1 MADNKLSKKY
11 TLEEHLKSLS
21 IEDKDYEILYSIWDL
36 NKKNLKQGLN
46 LISSS
51 FPHYS
56 IHDVNHSMTIID
68 NIQCFLGEERIKRLG
83 ATDTFLILMSG
94 LTHDVGMILMY
105 NIVETEWKNDDF
117 KNVLEEFANSHD
129 SVIAKSAKLLMR
141 IHMNKAKEDFKDFSW
156 ALNVKNAVT
165 ILTAE
170 IFRAKHAK
178 QSANYLRSNETFRQL
193 ANNFHAEQLPSRF
206 MDLLANIAF
215 LHGENFETVM
225 VKLYQEANGYKGD
238 YIHPRFIAYMIR
250 LGDLLDFD
258 NNRFNIYSR
267 TILKEIPETSKLH
280 EQKHASVKHMLISPN
295 AIEAELDCPT
305 EDVYRV
311 SRSWFDWLEKEV
323 SSQSREWT
331 NITPSDLGGL
341 PPVISKDSI
350 KILFNGIQC
359 NPELL
364 NLKFSM
370 SQEKIFSI
378 LQGGGIYKEPGF
390 AFIREIVQNA
400 FDASKMQMWND
411 INSGI
416 YDSYFEDHG
425 KNKDNI
431 KFPNDIASSIY
442 KQYPVILQVK
452 WKDNKNEVLQ
462 VECIDYGTGI
472 SEDTLLR
479 MTNHVGESRKKD
491 SGYIE
496 KYKKMPYFLRPTAAF
511 GIGLQSVFFVASK
524 FEMETSFLGEVSKQI
539 IFRSAADNQYSSIV
553 NLNIERKRGTTVKV
567 ELPKTRFYELFGT
580 SFNFEILD
588 STDIFK
594 GEGDD
599 LHLAKID
606 NFVQN
611 TFGHVKNIYFRY
623 ETVNKEREFSRYVN
637 DEENINFKT
646 DKDYRY
652 NCSYEDD
659 YLVFTIFEKKYG
671 SIFNLWFNNDIKHS
685 YGQRCSLFL
694 RDVLVSNTNLNFCKT
709 SYLGFEWNLC
719 SQSTDQVVDLSRDNL
734 TYNGRRWITN
744 TLLDELLPDFL
755 KLIKNDFLDELN
767 REKNKECLN
776 IQYFNY
782 CMTLFSCHLV
792 IDDVDNLK
800 SLSIP
805 KSMASYNKNEIT
817 ADKIFTTDSLILI
830 TCFKTNEFNVIQED
844 VRQNIENEYHNEFK
858 DKLVI
863 WGDDYFRSAFIYNF
877 KCVEVLKYGNGCH
890 IYKLEKINN
899 HEKITKVKC
908 SSDYLLSLDSFVG
921 HMCSRRAIY
930 GLEGYDSLIVKLNYI
945 SGFESFPDYST
956 CCIYSPFSEKKQIYK
971 LMKDINDK
979 DEYGIRSY
987 LYKHINDYISP
998 YMMRIIKEYNIDD
1011 SVKEEQ
1017 IIEGYISLISNFI
1030 KAKKSLDNN
1039 NNKA

>member
-606 NFVQN
+606 NFVQK

-637 DEENINFKT
+637 DE
-646 DKDYRY
+646 
-652 NCSYEDD
+652 
-659 YLVFTIFEKKYG
+659 
-671 SIFNLWFNNDIKHS
+671 
-685 YGQRCSLFL
+685 
-694 RDVLVSNTNLNFCKT
+694 
-709 SYLGFEWNLC
+709 
-719 SQSTDQVVDLSRDNL
+719 
-734 TYNGRRWITN
+734 
-744 TLLDELLPDFL
+744 
-755 KLIKNDFLDELN
+755 
-767 REKNKECLN
+767 
-776 IQYFNY
+776 
-782 CMTLFSCHLV
+782 
-792 IDDVDNLK
+792 
-800 SLSIP
+800 
-805 KSMASYNKNEIT
+805 
-817 ADKIFTTDSLILI
+817 
-830 TCFKTNEFNVIQED
+830 
-844 VRQNIENEYHNEFK
+844 
-858 DKLVI
+858 
-863 WGDDYFRSAFIYNF
+863 
-877 KCVEVLKYGNGCH
+877 
-890 IYKLEKINN
+890 
-899 HEKITKVKC
+899 
-908 SSDYLLSLDSFVG
+908 
-921 HMCSRRAIY
+921 
-930 GLEGYDSLIVKLNYI
+930 
-945 SGFESFPDYST
+945 
-956 CCIYSPFSEKKQIYK
+956 
-971 LMKDINDK
+971 
-979 DEYGIRSY
+979 
-987 LYKHINDYISP
+987 
-998 YMMRIIKEYNIDD
+998 
-1011 SVKEEQ
+1011 
-1017 IIEGYISLISNFI
+1017 
-1030 KAKKSLDNN
+1030 
-1039 NNKA
+1039 